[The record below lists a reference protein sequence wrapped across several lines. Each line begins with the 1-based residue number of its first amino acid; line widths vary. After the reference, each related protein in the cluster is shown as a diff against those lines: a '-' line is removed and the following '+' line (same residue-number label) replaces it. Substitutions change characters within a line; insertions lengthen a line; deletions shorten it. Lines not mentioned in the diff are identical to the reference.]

1 MSLTLHLPIESS
13 DCEWLELKEMT
24 LNGQPLSN
32 NELTYQQ
39 LVDTNSIEVWLKAG
53 EKMNACQISE
63 VSFIQAEKF
72 FAPPTVKWQKLRQTA
87 KGIEISFSDHK
98 TRNFAIYRNR
108 RFWKT
113 VDAISV
119 LNLTQLT
126 PGDQLVLIE
135 KGQTF
140 DSHPSPPI
148 TFAPKKRLLT
158 NFASENISNC
168 PGDQGKNAN
177 IAKLQE
183 ESFDVQE
190 NALYQIQLAYR
201 NQGPINTGI
210 TAGLRKITVFDGIAI
225 VTSGICVMPHYQG
238 EEICW
243 STPLNLNLEK
253 GKSYRLE
260 VREFPN
266 MSSLMHFEKYTKRGG
281 KSGADNQ
288 VELHSIYLTRLSL

>member
-1 MSLTLHLPIESS
+1 
-13 DCEWLELKEMT
+13 MT
-24 LNGQPLSN
+24 FNGQPLSN

-39 LVDTNSIEVWLKAG
+39 LKEANSIEVWLKAG
-53 EKMNACQISE
+53 GKKNACQVSN
-63 VSFIQAEKF
+63 VSFIQADKL
-72 FAPPTVKWQKLRQTA
+72 FAPPTVRWQKLRQTT
-87 KGIEISFSDHK
+87 KDIEISFSDDQ

-113 VDAISV
+113 IEATSV

-126 PGDQLVLIE
+126 PGDQLVLVE
-135 KGQTF
+135 KGVVY

-148 TFAPKKRLLT
+148 TFAPNKRLLT

-168 PGDQGKNAN
+168 PGGQGKNAN

-183 ESFDVQE
+183 ESFEVHE
-190 NALYQIQLAYR
+190 KALYQIQLAYR

-210 TAGLRKITVFDGIAI
+210 TAGLRKITVFEGLEC
-225 VTSGICVMPHYQG
+225 VTSGICAMPHYQG

-260 VREFPN
+260 VSEFPN